1 MTHIPDESDLRAV
14 IEELERGGTTD
25 PGDVRQLVNEI
36 RRARGKPTPDE
47 AMGNIAV
54 TGTLWAL
61 LGDPRVRELFP
72 TLGRVIGISGEPA
85 LDFELSFAKGTYR
98 LTVTR
103 VPEEQ

>member
-1 MTHIPDESDLRAV
+1 MHLPDEADLRAV
-14 IEELERGGTTD
+14 EEAAGRND
-25 PGDVRQLVNEI
+25 VSPGDVRLLVNEI

-54 TGTLWAL
+54 TGALWAL